1 MLNPPNHPPEQIAHS
16 RPSLSTILRDLR
28 NNPSPQPLSRNPTH
42 PQHSKHLQPTPLAP
56 HRCCAF
62 TRPPSNRDVRG
73 TPWCDCC
80 TTILSD
86 DDDTSTGLR
95 DSSIPGTRYMLR
107 EDHHTPPS
115 HSNQHLDYIGIFR
128 SNAEFHTAQ
137 RDAKE
142 RYQARTSILP
152 FSQPTSTYT
161 NTACYTDLG
170 PTIARL
176 QYGRYRERGG
186 RQARGS
192 HHSDHAYNSPCRSNM
207 TPGTSYRRWFHDH
220 ISRNHYSL
228 GEATDHYNDWLV
240 DPQYGPDP
248 PPRHKPSNHSSSP
261 SPPHIE
267 RQTPAPIPA
276 APSPSTDQDNNDT
289 SHNSAAKNHARAQTI
304 VQDVH
309 TSPDDANAVLDSGAM
324 MTTAPRRLLT
334 INTEWEANIRPAPPG
349 TAIRY
354 GNMETEPVEE
364 VSQIGSYPLSIV
376 PNRYR
381 TALVCVHDIVS
392 AGHVVTFT
400 NTETL
405 VSDIGG
411 AYTLRIPRIP
421 DSREWRVPLHLLQRL
436 TELRA
441 AHPLHNL
448 QQHNDYP

>member
-1 MLNPPNHPPEQIAHS
+1 VLNPPNHPPEQIAHS

-28 NNPSPQPLSRNPTH
+28 NNPSLQPLSRNPTH

-62 TRPPSNRDVRG
+62 TRPPSHRDVRG

-142 RYQARTSILP
+142 RYQARTGILP

-170 PTIARL
+170 PTIAQL

-228 GEATDHYNDWLV
+228 GEATDHYNDWT
-240 DPQYGPDP
+240 
-248 PPRHKPSNHSSSP
+248 RSP
-261 SPPHIE
+261 SPPQALQSQLKPIATPHRATDPCTHSSRPFTIDRP
-267 RQTPAPIPA
+267 RQQRVASSQSTPNGRPIYVQPLQEQPFA
-276 APSPSTDQDNNDT
+276 TEIWKPS
-289 SHNSAAKNHARAQTI
+289 
-304 VQDVH
+304 
-309 TSPDDANAVLDSGAM
+309 LL
-324 MTTAPRRLLT
+324 RR
-334 INTEWEANIRPAPPG
+334 
-349 TAIRY
+349 
-354 GNMETEPVEE
+354 
-364 VSQIGSYPLSIV
+364 YPK
-376 PNRYR
+376 
-381 TALVCVHDIVS
+381 
-392 AGHVVTFT
+392 
-400 NTETL
+400 
-405 VSDIGG
+405 
-411 AYTLRIPRIP
+411 
-421 DSREWRVPLHLLQRL
+421 
-436 TELRA
+436 
-441 AHPLHNL
+441 
-448 QQHNDYP
+448 